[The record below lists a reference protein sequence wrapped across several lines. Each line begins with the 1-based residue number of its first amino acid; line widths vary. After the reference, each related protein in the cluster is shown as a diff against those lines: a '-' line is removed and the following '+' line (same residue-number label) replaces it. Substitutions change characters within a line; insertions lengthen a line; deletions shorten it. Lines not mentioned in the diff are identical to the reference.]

1 MSIPQYCS
9 LFLDSSGSSCK
20 DSDPTEISI
29 ECGKVKEGGKDE
41 FVEPLV
47 AVETSESITGG
58 TEIAESLIVDVK
70 ETSESIL
77 GVVKIIWSSA
87 ET

>member
-1 MSIPQYCS
+1 
-9 LFLDSSGSSCK
+9 
-20 DSDPTEISI
+20 
-29 ECGKVKEGGKDE
+29 VA
-41 FVEPLV
+41 PLV
-47 AVETSESITGG
+47 AVETSEGITGG

-87 ET
+87 GTSSRSGKEIRSSSIEQVVRGR

>member
-1 MSIPQYCS
+1 
-9 LFLDSSGSSCK
+9 
-20 DSDPTEISI
+20 
-29 ECGKVKEGGKDE
+29 VKEGGKDE